1 MGKKYADYMDEISA
15 DDLYKGLL
23 AFGLVSNKIPPVFS
37 STPFFDYCVNNNVSF
52 SNDDHD
58 YVRYKTLRNINTPRQ
73 LGIPVPMAYEKMC
86 SVLKGNWNYI
96 QAHFHTYT
104 DSQAYIISRIHI
116 QKRKNKDELF
126 EMNYDDWRNAGS
138 PKDDLLIGKRFVVKA
153 DISTFFPSIYTHSI
167 PWALVGKATAK
178 GDRNKTR
185 WFNKID
191 KKCQAVK
198 YGETHG
204 LLIGPHA
211 SNLISELI
219 LTVVDQKLYDK
230 GWRFIRNI
238 DDYTCYVETRA
249 QAESFIV
256 DLGLELEEFD
266 LQLNQKKTKVEELP
280 DTALE
285 HWVRKL
291 NGFSL
296 LTSYGK
302 VDYKQARAYF
312 DLAIELMKSSGDNAS
327 VLNYAIKVLSKQTL
341 TDNARKYSWKM
352 SMHLCML
359 YPYLISIMDVYVFKA
374 FDTPEA
380 DIQKFID
387 LAYEDGL
394 EKRNYEECGYAI
406 YFALKYNMDVKS
418 IDSSKVAATNDCV
431 YKLLS
436 YLYFKKKGDSS
447 STAYLKNNAKNLAKT
462 DCDLDRNW
470 LFVYETLDQQ
480 DLAGEWAAMKRHGVS
495 FLKDEFSY

>member
-23 AFGLVSNKIPPVFS
+23 AFGLFSNKIPPVFS
-37 STPFFDYCVNNNVSF
+37 STPFFDYCVNNHPSF
-52 SNDDHD
+52 SNSDYD
-58 YVRYKTLRNINTPRQ
+58 YVRYKTIRNINIPRQ

-86 SVLKGNWNYI
+86 SVLKSNWSDI
-96 QAHFHTYT
+96 QSHYHIYT
-104 DSQAYIISRIHI
+104 DSQTHVISRIHI

-126 EMNYDDWRNAGS
+126 ERNYDHWRNAGS

-167 PWALVGKATAK
+167 PWALVGKAVAK
-178 GDRNKTR
+178 QNRSKSK

-191 KKCQAVK
+191 KKCQEVK

-211 SNLISELI
+211 SNLISEVI

-230 GWRFIRNI
+230 GWKFVRNI

-249 QAESFIV
+249 RADSFIV
-256 DLGLELEEFD
+256 DLGVALEEFD
-266 LQLNQKKTKVEELP
+266 LQLNNKKTKIEELP
-280 DTALE
+280 DTVLE
-285 HWVRKL
+285 DWVRKL

-312 DLAIELMKSSGDNAS
+312 DLAIELMKLSGGNAS
-327 VLNYAIKVLSKQTL
+327 VLNYAIKVLSKQAL
-341 TDNARKYSWKM
+341 TDNAKEYSWKM
-352 SMHLCML
+352 SMHLCIL
-359 YPYLISIMDVYVFKA
+359 YPYLISIMDEYVFKA
-374 FDTPEA
+374 FDTPKDE
-380 DIQKFID
+380 IQKFID
-387 LAYEDGL
+387 LSYEDGL
-394 EKRNYEECGYAI
+394 EKKNYEGCSYAI
-406 YFALKYNMDVKS
+406 YFALKYDMEVKS
-418 IDSSKVAATNDCV
+418 IDSVKVVATNDCI

-436 YLYFKKKGDSS
+436 FLYFRKKGDSS
-447 STAYLKNNAKNLAKT
+447 NTTCLQNEAKNLAQT
-462 DCDLDRNW
+462 DMDRNW
-470 LFVYETLDQQ
+470 IFIYETLDQQ
-480 DLAGEWAAMKRHGVS
+480 DLVGDWGVMKNQGIS
-495 FLKDEFSY
+495 FLKSEFRY